1 MAKNILVVED
11 DKNVANLVTTYFE
24 NEKWNVKNAFD
35 GEVALDIAYSES
47 FDLVVLDLM
56 LPKLS
61 GIEFIKEY
69 RNEYNTPV
77 IMLTAKITE
86 SDIIKGLDL
95 GADDYVTKPFSP
107 KELVSR
113 VKAIFR
119 RIDKQ
124 NLFAKKKILSLK
136 NMQIDVNLKKV
147 LMNHVK
153 VNLTPKE
160 FSILQNLCSYPGKIY
175 SRQEIID
182 LVFGLDFDGFDRTID
197 THIAN
202 LRKKLKNA
210 DPENDYVESVY
221 GLGYRLIDA

>member
-11 DKNVANLVTTYFE
+11 DKNVANLVTTYFK

-147 LMNHVK
+147 LMNDVK

>member
-136 NMQIDVNLKKV
+136 NMQIDVNLQKV
-147 LMNHVK
+147 LMNDVK

>member
-1 MAKNILVVED
+1 MSKKILVVED
-11 DKNVANLVTTYFE
+11 DENVANLVTTYFK
-24 NEKWNVKNAFD
+24 NEKWNVSKVFN
-35 GEVALDIAYSES
+35 GEEALEIAYENSY
-47 FDLVVLDLM
+47 DLIILDLM

-61 GIEFIKEY
+61 GLEFIKEY
-69 RNEYNTPV
+69 RKEFNTPV

-86 SDIIKGLDL
+86 QDIIQGLDL

-113 VKAIFR
+113 AKAVFR

-124 NLFAKKKILSLK
+124 NIFAEKKILSIKKL
-136 NMQIDVNLKKV
+136 QIDVNLKIV
-147 LMNHVK
+147 LIDNK
-153 VNLTPKE
+153 NVNLTPKE

-182 LVFGLDFDGFDRTID
+182 TVFGFDFDGFDRTID

-202 LRKKLKNA
+202 LRKKLKIG
-210 DPENDYVESVY
+210 DPHNEYVESVY
-221 GLGYRLIDA
+221 GLGYRLVDA

>member
-95 GADDYVTKPFSP
+95 GADDYVTKPFSQ
-107 KELVSR
+107 KELIAR
-113 VKAIFR
+113 VNALLKRAKPNAVEDVVIFEDLKVDR
-119 RIDKQ
+119 AQKRVFRGEKEVELGPTEFKLIDF
-124 NLFAKKKILSLK
+124 LIK
-136 NMQIDVNLKKV
+136 N
-147 LMNHVK
+147 
-153 VNLTPKE
+153 PKRV
-160 FSILQNLCSYPGKIY
+160 Y
-175 SRQEIID
+175 SREQLLNNVWGDNVYVES
-182 LVFGLDFDGFDRTID
+182 RTID
-197 THIAN
+197 VHIRRV
-202 LRKKLKNA
+202 RKAINIDGKKDLIRT
-210 DPENDYVESVY
+210 VRSS
-221 GLGYRLIDA
+221 GYSLDG

>member
-61 GIEFIKEY
+61 GIEFLKEY

-147 LMNHVK
+147 LMNDVK

>member
-11 DKNVANLVTTYFE
+11 DKNVSNLVTTYFE

-147 LMNHVK
+147 LMNDVK

>member
-1 MAKNILVVED
+1 MAKKILVVED

-35 GEVALDIAYSES
+35 GEVALNIAYSES

-136 NMQIDVNLKKV
+136 NMQIDVNLQKV
-147 LMNHVK
+147 LMNDVK

-210 DPENDYVESVY
+210 DPENEYVESVY

>member
-24 NEKWNVKNAFD
+24 NEKWNVKNAYD
-35 GEVALDIAYSES
+35 GENALDIAYTES

-61 GIEFIKEY
+61 GIDFIKEY

-136 NMQIDVNLKKV
+136 NMQIDVNLKIV
-147 LMNHVK
+147 LMNDVK

-202 LRKKLKNA
+202 LRKKLKTA
-210 DPENDYVESVY
+210 DPDNDYVESVY
-221 GLGYRLIDA
+221 GLGYRLVDA

>member
-1 MAKNILVVED
+1 MSKKILVVED
-11 DKNVANLVTTYFE
+11 DENVANLVTTYFK
-24 NEKWNVKNAFD
+24 NEKWNVSKVFN
-35 GEVALDIAYSES
+35 GEEALEIAYENSY
-47 FDLVVLDLM
+47 DLIILDLM

-61 GIEFIKEY
+61 GLEFIKEY
-69 RNEYNTPV
+69 RKEFNTPV

-86 SDIIKGLDL
+86 QDIIQGLDL

-113 VKAIFR
+113 AKAVFR

-124 NLFAKKKILSLK
+124 NIFAEKKILSIKKL
-136 NMQIDVNLKKV
+136 QIDVNLKIV
-147 LMNHVK
+147 LIDDKN

-182 LVFGLDFDGFDRTID
+182 TVFGFDFDGFDRTID

-202 LRKKLKNA
+202 LRKKLKIA
-210 DPENDYVESVY
+210 DPHNEYVESVY
-221 GLGYRLIDA
+221 GLGYRLVDA

>member
-24 NEKWNVKNAFD
+24 NEKWNVKNSYD
-35 GEVALDIAYSES
+35 GENALDIAYTES

-61 GIEFIKEY
+61 GIDFIKEY
-69 RNEYNTPV
+69 RNEFNTPV

-124 NLFAKKKILSLK
+124 NLFAKKKILTLK
-136 NMQIDVNLKKV
+136 NMQIDVNLKIV
-147 LMNHVK
+147 LMNDVK

-202 LRKKLKNA
+202 LRKKLKTA
-210 DPENDYVESVY
+210 DPDNDYVESVY
-221 GLGYRLIDA
+221 GLGYRLVDA

>member
-1 MAKNILVVED
+1 MAKKILVVED

-136 NMQIDVNLKKV
+136 NMQIDVNLQKV
-147 LMNHVK
+147 LMNDVK

-210 DPENDYVESVY
+210 DPENEYVESVY

>member
-35 GEVALDIAYSES
+35 GENALDIAYSES

-61 GIEFIKEY
+61 GIDFIKEY
-69 RNEYNTPV
+69 RNEFNTPV

-124 NLFAKKKILSLK
+124 NLFAKKKILTLK
-136 NMQIDVNLKKV
+136 NMQIDVNLKIV
-147 LMNHVK
+147 LMHDVK

-202 LRKKLKNA
+202 LRKKLKTA
-210 DPENDYVESVY
+210 DPDNDYVESVY
-221 GLGYRLIDA
+221 GLGYRLVDA

>member
-147 LMNHVK
+147 LMNDVK

>member
-1 MAKNILVVED
+1 
-11 DKNVANLVTTYFE
+11 
-24 NEKWNVKNAFD
+24 
-35 GEVALDIAYSES
+35 
-47 FDLVVLDLM
+47 M

-147 LMNHVK
+147 LMNDVK

>member
-147 LMNHVK
+147 LMNNVK

>member
-147 LMNHVK
+147 LMNDVE

>member
-77 IMLTAKITE
+77 IMLTAKNTE

-95 GADDYVTKPFSP
+95 GADEYVTKPFSP

-147 LMNHVK
+147 LMNDVK

-197 THIAN
+197 TPVSYTH
-202 LRKKLKNA
+202 LRA
-210 DPENDYVESVY
+210 HET
-221 GLGYRLIDA
+221 

>member
-124 NLFAKKKILSLK
+124 NLFAKKKIL
-136 NMQIDVNLKKV
+136 N
-147 LMNHVK
+147 
-153 VNLTPKE
+153 
-160 FSILQNLCSYPGKIY
+160 
-175 SRQEIID
+175 
-182 LVFGLDFDGFDRTID
+182 
-197 THIAN
+197 
-202 LRKKLKNA
+202 
-210 DPENDYVESVY
+210 
-221 GLGYRLIDA
+221 

>member
-24 NEKWNVKNAFD
+24 NEKWNVINSYD
-35 GEVALDIAYSES
+35 GENALDIAYTES

-61 GIEFIKEY
+61 GIDFIKEY
-69 RNEYNTPV
+69 RNEFNTPV

-124 NLFAKKKILSLK
+124 NLFAKKKILTLK
-136 NMQIDVNLKKV
+136 NMQIDVNLKIV
-147 LMNHVK
+147 LMHDVK

-202 LRKKLKNA
+202 LRKKLKTA
-210 DPENDYVESVY
+210 DPDNDYVESVY